1 MKSSRR
7 GGDAFFLTGTK
18 APNALVKKLRVSVE
32 SGGGGGGAKPYHSEL
47 KTKQEERKMVHSRVQ
62 AQYS

>member
-1 MKSSRR
+1 MKSSPR

-18 APNALVKKLRVSVE
+18 APNALVKKLRASVE
-32 SGGGGGGAKPYHSEL
+32 SGAGRAKPYHSEL